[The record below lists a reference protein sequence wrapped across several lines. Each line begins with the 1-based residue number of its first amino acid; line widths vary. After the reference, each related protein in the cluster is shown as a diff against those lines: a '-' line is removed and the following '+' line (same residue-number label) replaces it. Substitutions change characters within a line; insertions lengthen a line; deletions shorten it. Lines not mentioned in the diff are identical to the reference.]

1 MHASG
6 NPRPPATAPAVRGP
20 AKIFD
25 RDYFERLYERDADP
39 WRYRSSLYEERKHAA
54 TVASL
59 ARPRYAKAL
68 DLGCSIGVLSQ
79 RLAAICDEVVAVDTS
94 MRALTTARESCR
106 SNIIF
111 KQAHLPGG
119 DWGEGFDLIVL
130 SEILCYL
137 QKPAIAVLGRRIEQA
152 ALPGA
157 ECIAVHGIGYNG
169 CSLSGDAV
177 SESFREAL
185 PGTSLASFRTRH
197 YRLDHWSIVPR
208 ATLALGKA
216 AGLCVE
222 PASAFDSGA
231 FDSRP
236 TCGLNS

>member
-6 NPRPPATAPAVRGP
+6 TSRRLAMAPTIRAP

-25 RDYFERLYERDADP
+25 RDHFERLYERDADP
-39 WRYRSSLYEERKHAA
+39 WRYRSSPYEERKHAA
-54 TVASL
+54 TIASL
-59 ARPRYAKAL
+59 AQPRYARAL

-94 MRALTTARESCR
+94 MRALTMARESCR
-106 SNIIF
+106 ANITF

-137 QKPAIAVLGRRIEQA
+137 QKPAIAVLARRIQQA

-157 ECIAVHGIGYNG
+157 ECIAVHGTGYNG

-177 SESFREAL
+177 SEVFRQAL
-185 PGTSLASFRTRH
+185 PGTPLASFRTRH
-197 YRLDHWSIVPR
+197 YRLDHWCIAPREAVP
-208 ATLALGKA
+208 AGAVAALLGEA
-216 AGLCVE
+216 PMCDTR
-222 PASAFDSGA
+222 PA
-231 FDSRP
+231 
-236 TCGLNS
+236 CGLNS

>member
-6 NPRPPATAPAVRGP
+6 NSRRVAVAPAVRGP
-20 AKIFD
+20 AKTFD

-54 TVASL
+54 TIASL
-59 ARPRYAKAL
+59 AQPRYARAL
-68 DLGCSIGVLSQ
+68 DLGCSIGVLTQ
-79 RLAAICDEVVAVDTS
+79 RLAAICDDVVAVDTS
-94 MRALTTARESCR
+94 MRALTAARESCR
-106 SNIIF
+106 GNITF

-137 QKPAIAVLGRRIEQA
+137 QSPAIAVLARRIRQS

-157 ECIAVHGIGYNG
+157 ECIAVHGTGYNG

-177 SESFREAL
+177 SELFQRAL
-185 PGTSLASFRTRH
+185 PGTPLASFRTRH
-197 YRLDHWSIVPR
+197 YRLDHWRIVPHQ
-208 ATLALGKA
+208 ALP
-216 AGLCVE
+216 AGGGGGLRGETSMVDAR
-222 PASAFDSGA
+222 PA
-231 FDSRP
+231 
-236 TCGLNS
+236 CGLNS

>member
-6 NPRPPATAPAVRGP
+6 TSRRLAMAPTIRGP

-25 RDYFERLYERDADP
+25 RDHFERLYERDADP
-39 WRYRSSLYEERKHAA
+39 WRYRSSPYEERKHAA

-59 ARPRYAKAL
+59 ALPRYAKAL

-79 RLAAICDEVVAVDTS
+79 RLAALCDEVVAVDTS
-94 MRALTTARESCR
+94 MRALTMARESCR
-106 SNIIF
+106 ANITF

-137 QKPAIAVLGRRIEQA
+137 QKPAITVLARRIQQA

-157 ECIAVHGIGYNG
+157 EIIAVHGTGYNG

-177 SESFREAL
+177 SDALRQTL

-197 YRLDHWSIVPR
+197 YRLDHWCIAPR
-208 ATLALGKA
+208 EALPAGSV
-216 AGLCVE
+216 AGLLGE
-222 PASAFDSGA
+222 ASRRDIQRA
-231 FDSRP
+231 
-236 TCGLNS
+236 CGLNS